1 MDVIDFISS
10 VDGFDALSTHDKI
23 CAFAWFLHEYKSA
36 QTFGNSDIREC
47 FRAAHLVSP
56 DVSVYLPRL
65 ADKKPAELIRVKGA
79 YKLEGTLRRALDEKF
94 SCQRAVAITKL
105 LSGLPDQ
112 IPDLAERAFLSE
124 ALNCYKVGAFRA
136 SIVMTWN
143 LALDHLISWIL
154 SDPNRLSSF
163 DQANKQK
170 YPKRGVVNRSDFEDL
185 LEHDIV
191 EFCRVAKL
199 ASKNIIDILREKLKR
214 RNAAAHP
221 SGVIITQAQADDVIT
236 DLVNNVVLALK

>member
-1 MDVIDFISS
+1 M
-10 VDGFDALSTHDKI
+10 
-23 CAFAWFLHEYKSA
+23 
-36 QTFGNSDIREC
+36 
-47 FRAAHLVSP
+47 
-56 DVSVYLPRL
+56 

-79 YKLEGTLRRALDEKF
+79 YKLEGTLRRELDAKF
-94 SCQRAVAITKL
+94 GCQHTIAIAKL
-105 LSGLPDQ
+105 LSNLPDK

-124 ALNCYKVGAFRA
+124 ALSCYKVGAFRA

-143 LALDHLISWIL
+143 IALDHLISWIL

-163 DQANKQK
+163 DQAAKQK
-170 YPKRGVVNRSDFEDL
+170 NPKRSIAKRADFEEI

-199 ASKNIIDILREKLKR
+199 ASKNIVDILREKLKR

-221 SGVIITQAQADDVIT
+221 SGVTITQAQADDVIT
-236 DLVNNVVLALK
+236 DLINNVVLSLK